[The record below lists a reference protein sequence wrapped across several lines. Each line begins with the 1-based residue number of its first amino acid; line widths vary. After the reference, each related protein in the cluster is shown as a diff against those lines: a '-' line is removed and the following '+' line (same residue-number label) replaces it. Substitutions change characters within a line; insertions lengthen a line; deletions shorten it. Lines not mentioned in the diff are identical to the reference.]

1 MLEKNRIGHK
11 SRRRKRKKIKEWQRA
26 GELSRKKAGAKEGA
40 SGRKMKKEKPDSL
53 SRKKAGEEGT
63 APGPE
68 QETSKVRRQK
78 QSREGR
84 SRQIRRRLI
93 LGIAAFA
100 GIAAALSLSVVLFLF
115 WGKEEEQGRQPEELL
130 KEYMA
135 YIPKKEYGKMYEM
148 LDAKASDISREEF
161 ETRNADI
168 YEGIE
173 LQDLEIQVT
182 DYNKETGVVKY
193 FTDMKMA
200 AGNVSFENRAFFQKG
215 EDGYRLVWSNALIFP
230 ELTATDRIKISI
242 TPAERGSILDRNGT
256 VLAGKGTAVSVG
268 VVPGKLTDRAA
279 AVQRLSELLLMSS
292 ELIEK
297 QLSAQ
302 WVREDSFVPL
312 KTLPKIQEI
321 DLLSPEPGAELLAEQ
336 QRQTELLKIPG
347 VKIQDT
353 GIRQYPLG
361 AAAAHLVGYVQGV
374 TEEDLQEH
382 AGEGYTESSLIGKS
396 GMEALFEKEMKGK
409 NGFRLSIAD
418 EEGNEKRELAQ
429 VEVQHGQD
437 VRLTIDAGLQQALYG
452 QFSEDKGC
460 SVAMDPYTGEVLA
473 LVSTPSFDNNEFI
486 KGITDEAWAVLN
498 DGELKPMF
506 NRFRQV
512 WCPGST
518 IKPII
523 SAIGLDAGAL
533 NPAEDFGNEGLR
545 WQKDASWGNY
555 FVSTLHEYS
564 PATLENAL
572 IYSDNIYFAK
582 AALKI
587 GAETLEASLEKLGF
601 PEAVPF
607 EIAMYA
613 SKYSNGE
620 HIETEIQL
628 ADSGYGQGQML
639 MNPLHL
645 ACLYTAFCNEGNVM
659 KPYLVYRENGTG
671 ETWIPQAFS
680 KETAGTVLEALKKVV
695 NDPNGTGYKA
705 YREDILLAGKTGT
718 AEIKSSKEDE
728 YGTELGWFAVFTTD
742 PAVSRPILLVSMTED
757 VKDRG
762 GSAYVVERDSL
773 ALAQWFGF

>member
-1 MLEKNRIGHK
+1 MQEKNRIGYK
-11 SRRRKRKKIKEWQRA
+11 SRRRKKKKIKEWQKA
-26 GELSRKKAGAKEGA
+26 SAWSRKKA
-40 SGRKMKKEKPDSL
+40 KKEAAS
-53 SRKKAGEEGT
+53 SGSEKAKT
-63 APGPE
+63 DDRH
-68 QETSKVRRQK
+68 SK

-93 LGIAAFA
+93 LGISVFA
-100 GIAAALSLSVVLFLF
+100 GAAAALSAAFLL
-115 WGKEEEQGRQPEELL
+115 WGRGEETGKQPDVLL

-135 YIPKKEYGKMYEM
+135 CIPKKEYGKMYEM

-161 ETRNADI
+161 EARNADI
-168 YEGIE
+168 YESIE
-173 LQDLEIQVT
+173 LQDLEIRVT
-182 DYNKETGVVKY
+182 EYNEETGVVKY

-200 AGNVSFENRAFFQKG
+200 AGNISFENRAFFQKG

-230 ELTATDRIKISI
+230 ELTATDRIKIST
-242 TPAERGSILDRNGT
+242 TPADRGSILDRNGT
-256 VLAGKGTAVSVG
+256 VLAGKGVAVSVG
-268 VVPGKLTDRAA
+268 VVPGKITDREN
-279 AVQRLSELLLMSS
+279 AVSRLSELLQMSPES
-292 ELIEK
+292 IEK
-297 QLSAQ
+297 ELSAQ

-312 KTLPKIQEI
+312 KILPKVQEI

-336 QRQTELLKIPG
+336 ERQAELLKVPG

-361 AAAAHLVGYVQGV
+361 ASAAHLVGYVQGV

-382 AGEGYTESSLIGKS
+382 AGEGYTENSLIGKS
-396 GMEALFEKEMKGK
+396 GMEALFEKELKGQ

-418 EEGNEKRELAQ
+418 EAGNEKKELAR
-429 VEVQHGQD
+429 VEVQHGKD
-437 VRLTIDAGLQQALYG
+437 VQLTIDAGLQQTLYG

-460 SVAMDPYTGEVLA
+460 SVAMNPYTGEVLA

-498 DGELKPMF
+498 DGERKPMF

-518 IKPII
+518 LKPII
-523 SAIGLDAGAL
+523 SAIGLDSGAI
-533 NPAEDFGNEGLR
+533 NPEEDFGSEGLR

-555 FVSTLHEYS
+555 YVSTLHEYA

-587 GAETLEASLEKLGF
+587 GAEALETSLQKLGF

-607 EIAMYA
+607 EITMYA
-613 SKYSNGE
+613 SKYTNGE

-645 ACLYTAFCNEGNVM
+645 ACLYTAFCNEGNVI
-659 KPYLVYRENGTG
+659 KPYLVYREDAAG

-680 KETAGTVLEALKKVV
+680 RETTGTVLEALKKVV

-705 YREDILLAGKTGT
+705 YREEILLAGKTGT

-728 YGTELGWFAVFTTD
+728 GGTELGWFAVFTAD
-742 PAVSRPILLVSMTED
+742 AAVSRPILLVSMTED

-762 GSAYVVERDSL
+762 GSAYVVERDSQ

>member
-1 MLEKNRIGHK
+1 MQKKNVIGFK
-11 SRRRKRKKIKEWQRA
+11 SRRRKKKKVKEWQKA
-26 GELSRKKAGAKEGA
+26 ASQSRRQERSEKKAERREQ
-40 SGRKMKKEKPDSL
+40 SERRKQEKNP
-53 SRKKAGEEGT
+53 
-63 APGPE
+63 
-68 QETSKVRRQK
+68 RQA
-78 QSREGR
+78 REAR
-84 SRQIRRRLI
+84 SRQIRRRFLWG
-93 LGIAAFA
+93 LSAFG
-100 GIAAALSLSVVLFLF
+100 GIAAAGAVLFVVWAF
-115 WGKEEEQGRQPEELL
+115 WGGKKEEGTQPDLLL

-135 YIPKKEYGKMYEM
+135 CIPKKEYGKMYGM
-148 LDAKASDISREEF
+148 VDAEASDIGQEEF
-161 ETRNADI
+161 VRRNADI

-193 FTDMKMA
+193 LTELRMA
-200 AGNVSFENRAFFQKG
+200 AGSISFENRAFFQKG
-215 EDGYRLVWSNALIFP
+215 EDGYRLVWSNSLIFP
-230 ELTATDRIKISI
+230 ELTETDRIKIS
-242 TPAERGSILDRNGT
+242 TTQAERGSILDRNGT
-256 VLAGKGTAVSVG
+256 VLAGKGTASSVG
-268 VVPGKLTDRAA
+268 IVPGKLVDRAS
-279 AVQRLSELLLMSS
+279 AVNRLSELLDIQP
-292 ELIEK
+292 EVIEK
-297 QLSAQ
+297 KLSAQ

-312 KTLPKIQEI
+312 KTLPKVQEI
-321 DLLSPEPGAELLAEQ
+321 DLLSPEPEAEVLAELG
-336 QRQTELLKIPG
+336 RQEELLKIPG

-374 TEEDLQEH
+374 TAEDLAEH
-382 AGEGYTESSLIGKS
+382 VNEGYTESSLIGKS
-396 GMEALFEKEMKGK
+396 GMEALFEKELKGQ

-418 EEGNEKRELAQ
+418 EAGNEKKELAR

-437 VRLTIDAGLQQALYG
+437 VKLTIDAGLQQSLYE
-452 QFSEDKGC
+452 QFREDKGC

-473 LVSTPSFDNNEFI
+473 LVSTPSFDNNDFI
-486 KGITDEAWAVLN
+486 KGITEEAWEVLN
-498 DGELKPMF
+498 DGEQKPMF

-518 IKPII
+518 LKPVIA
-523 SAIGLDAGAL
+523 AIGLDSGAV

-555 FVSTLHEYS
+555 FISTLHECA
-564 PATLENAL
+564 PATLENAM

-587 GAETLEASLEKLGF
+587 GAETLEASLQSFGF
-601 PEAVPF
+601 SEAVPF
-607 EIAMYA
+607 EIAMYG
-613 SKYSNGE
+613 STYSNGE

-645 ACLYTAFCNEGNVM
+645 ACLYTAFCNGGNVI
-659 KPYLVYRENGTG
+659 KPYLVYREEAAG
-671 ETWIPQAFS
+671 EIWISQAFS
-680 KETAGTVLEALKKVV
+680 AQTSQILLENLKKVV

-705 YREDILLAGKTGT
+705 FREDVLLAGKTGT

-728 YGTELGWFAVFTTD
+728 EGTELGWFAVFTAD